1 MTILILIAVIFMIF
15 VFPKFRC
22 AFFNSWRI
30 IFYYLPRD
38 LYLYFKHRKYN
49 DCPVGIIVAIVA
61 LFGKGKTLT
70 VVHIVARLYKKKDGK
85 MVYCKRRKKMVTQRI
100 KVISNVNLLDI
111 DYERFTTLEQI
122 VYAAE
127 NNSSFDDENDTLT
140 VTLVLGDEFSCQMNS
155 RNFKSNINTMLLNTI
170 LTCRHYHIALYYTT
184 QRFGLV
190 DALLRQVTSYCIS
203 CDKTWRLQGLDYYD
217 AWEMENA
224 TNVLQLKPYKRGAWF
239 VTNKDYNRYDTL
251 AVVQNL
257 VKCSEN
263 GDLLTDEEILALQV
277 GNAPDSNNIIS
288 PSRKFKKS
296 LRKRNGG

>member
-1 MTILILIAVIFMIF
+1 MIILFVIGFIF
-15 VFPKFRC
+15 CMFIFPKFRC
-22 AFFNSWRI
+22 FFFNLPRVI
-30 IFYYLPRD
+30 YYLPRD
-38 LYLYFKHRKYN
+38 IYYFFKHKEYN
-49 DCPVGIIVAIVA
+49 DCPIGIIVAIVA

-70 VVHIVARLYKKKDGK
+70 IVHIIARLYRRKNGK
-85 MVYCKRRKKMVTQRI
+85 MVWCKRRNKMVMQRV
-100 KVISNVNLLDI
+100 KVISNVNLTDVP
-111 DYERFTTLEQI
+111 YENFTTLEQI

-127 NNSSFDDENDTLT
+127 NNTKYDDENECLT

-155 RNFKSNINTMLLNTI
+155 RNFKSNINTLLLNTI

-203 CDKTWRLQGLDYYD
+203 CDKTWRLQGLEYYD

-224 TNVLQLKPYKRGAWF
+224 TNVLQLKPYKRSAWF
-239 VTNKDYNRYDTL
+239 VSNKDYERYNTL

-263 GDLLTDEEILALQV
+263 GDLLTDAEILALQV
-277 GNAPDSNNIIS
+277 GNAPDSSNIVS
-288 PSRKFKKS
+288 PSRKFVRSKK
-296 LRKRNGG
+296 KMNK